1 MDKAYSA
8 INQTLVGLFN
18 HIMRIEEE
26 SLTFN
31 KLSIREVHVIEAV
44 CDAASA
50 GVNTMSDVAARL
62 CITPGSLSV
71 AVRTLTSKG
80 YLLRVQDGMDKR
92 VTRVIPTADAAAVNE
107 RHQAFHHEMTD
118 AVIGEL
124 NQEELSALVH
134 ALQRINLYFTM
145 KEKA

>member
-26 SLTFN
+26 SLTFS

-44 CDAASA
+44 CDAFAA
-50 GVNTMSDVAARL
+50 GANTMSDVAGRL

-71 AVRTLTSKG
+71 AVRTLSGKG
-80 YLLRVQDGMDKR
+80 YLLRVPDAADKR
-92 VTRVIPTADAAAVNE
+92 VTRVLPTAEAIAVNQ
-107 RHQAFHHEMTD
+107 RHQVFHHEMTD
-118 AVIGEL
+118 AVIGEM
-124 NQEELSALVH
+124 NPEELTALVY
-134 ALQRINLYFTM
+134 ALQKINLYFTS